1 MTDIIRSLSSFANS
15 IQRREHMRNKHSRTD
30 FVIDLT
36 SLLDVIFIVLLIVMC
51 GQKLLSDDTKEAAAK
66 AEEMM
71 EAADESL
78 RESDAL
84 QEYYRRHSEAFE
96 NTEKYVRFVDV
107 VAYFDSSTR
116 ISDRTV
122 IITAGIDDGTELV
135 KIPVTA
141 AKEQEGY
148 AELQKYLTGII
159 EEATD
164 GASVPVIL
172 SLNRGD
178 ESILY
183 RDETAISN
191 IFEYLES
198 QYDNVFTR

>member
-1 MTDIIRSLSSFANS
+1 
-15 IQRREHMRNKHSRTD
+15 MRKRNSRTD

-51 GQKLLSDDTKEAAAK
+51 GQQLLSDDTKEAEAK
-66 AEEMM
+66 AEAMQ
-71 EAADESL
+71 EAADASM
-78 RESDAL
+78 READAL
-84 QEYYRRHSEAFE
+84 ADYYRQHSEAIE

-122 IITAGIDDGTELV
+122 IVTAGIEEGNELV

-141 AKEQEGY
+141 ANEKEGY
-148 AELQKYLTGII
+148 EQLQNYLTAII
-159 EEATD
+159 AEAQEE
-164 GASVPVIL
+164 GGSIPVIL

-178 ESILY
+178 ENILD

-191 IFEYLES
+191 IFEYLET
-198 QYDNVFTR
+198 QYDNVYTR

>member
-1 MTDIIRSLSSFANS
+1 
-15 IQRREHMRNKHSRTD
+15 MRKKHSRTD

-66 AEEMM
+66 AEEMI

-84 QEYYRRHSEAFE
+84 QEYYRRHTEAFE

-122 IITAGIDDGTELV
+122 IISAGIDDGTELV

-141 AKEQEGY
+141 ANEQEGY
-148 AELQKYLTGII
+148 AQLQKYLTGII

-164 GASVPVIL
+164 GVSVPVIL

-191 IFEYLES
+191 IFEYLAS

>member
-1 MTDIIRSLSSFANS
+1 MRKRNS
-15 IQRREHMRNKHSRTD
+15 KTD

-66 AEEMM
+66 AEEMI
-71 EAADESL
+71 EAADASL

-84 QEYYRRHSEAFE
+84 QEYYRQHTEAFE
-96 NTEKYVRFVDV
+96 NTEQYVRFVDV
-107 VAYFDSSTR
+107 VAYFDSSMR

-122 IITAGIDDGTELV
+122 IVTAGIDEGSELV

-141 AKEQEGY
+141 ANEAEGY
-148 AELQKYLTGII
+148 ASLQKYLTGII
-159 EEATD
+159 EEASD
-164 GASVPVIL
+164 GVSVPVIL

-191 IFEYLES
+191 IFEYLAS

>member
-1 MTDIIRSLSSFANS
+1 
-15 IQRREHMRNKHSRTD
+15 MRNRHSKTD

-66 AEEMM
+66 AEEMI
-71 EAADESL
+71 EAADASM

-84 QEYYRRHSEAFE
+84 QEYYRQHTEAFE
-96 NTEKYVRFVDV
+96 NTEQYVRFVDV

-122 IITAGIDDGTELV
+122 IVTAGMDEGTELV

-141 AKEQEGY
+141 ANEKEGY
-148 AELQKYLTGII
+148 EALQKYLTGII
-159 EEATD
+159 NEVNNG
-164 GASVPVIL
+164 GAPVPVIL

-178 ESILY
+178 DSILY

-191 IFEYLES
+191 IFEYLAS